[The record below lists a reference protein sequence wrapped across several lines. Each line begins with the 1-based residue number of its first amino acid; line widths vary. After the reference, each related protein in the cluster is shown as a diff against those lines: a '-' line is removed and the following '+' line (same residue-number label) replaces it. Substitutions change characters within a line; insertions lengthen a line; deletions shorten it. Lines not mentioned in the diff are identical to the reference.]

1 MAHDLEIRFRC
12 RALFE
17 VMNKSLTDISKDE
30 GVSVSTLSDWKNDD
44 RDEYGGIWLQGSKAG
59 KVAQTAKRLREE
71 LEATSVYDEMKNKL
85 NQYYGVSK
93 QGKLET
99 DGILDIGS
107 SNAELQARVE
117 TDMTLL
123 ASVQADYFD
132 AQLFKNSMLSSI
144 VLSNQVKK
152 DITKVKQADIKASS
166 EIHKLAKEARFG
178 KSPDTVIFNAN
189 GNYTAEELNSMTV
202 EQLERLMKEE
212 SKRALEAKVTS
223 ENE

>member
-17 VMNKSLTDISKDE
+17 VMNKSLTDIAIDE
-30 GVSVSTLSDWKNDD
+30 LISVSTLSDWKNDD
-44 RDEYGGIWLQGSKAG
+44 RDEYGGIWLQGSKAA

-85 NQYYGVSK
+85 NQYYGVNQK
-93 QGKLET
+93 GGLEA
-99 DGILDIGS
+99 DGILNIGS
-107 SNAELQARVE
+107 DNAELQARIE

-152 DITKVKQADIKASS
+152 DITRVKQADIKASS

-189 GNYTAEELNSMTV
+189 GNYSAEELNSMTV
-202 EQLERLMKEE
+202 EQLEQLMKAEQKKTIE
-212 SKRALEAKVTS
+212 MNVADNVS
-223 ENE
+223 